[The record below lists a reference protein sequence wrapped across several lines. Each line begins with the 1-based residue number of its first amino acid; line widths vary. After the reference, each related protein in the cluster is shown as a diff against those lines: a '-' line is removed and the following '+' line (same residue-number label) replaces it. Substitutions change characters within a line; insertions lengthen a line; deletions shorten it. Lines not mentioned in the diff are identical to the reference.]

1 MLVFCGETVHTSQ
14 VVSQTTHLKPETVKG
29 TEPRPAGVDN
39 CMEPVTGLQ
48 MCGDT
53 AGIPAQV

>member
-1 MLVFCGETVHTSQ
+1 MHTSQ
-14 VVSQTTHLKPETVKG
+14 VVSQTTRLKPVTVKG

-39 CMEPVTGLQ
+39 CTESVTGLQ

-53 AGIPAQV
+53 AGIPAEV